1 MRKMIHIAVLGA
13 LSIALSAAGQRAPAP
28 RAQFS
33 SSERADLTKI
43 SAYMN
48 NIPAMKG
55 SFIQIADNGASAQGN
70 FYIEKP
76 GRMRFE
82 YLPPSPILIV
92 SDGSTISVENKRLN
106 TVDRY
111 PLDGTPLEL
120 ILSNDIN
127 LGHDRAVTSVETQAG
142 FIIVHARSNNRRA
155 QGNIAIT
162 FSAPEIE
169 LRQWTI
175 KDSQG
180 KTTTVVLRNA
190 QTVQSLPKD
199 LFALNTKPETAA
211 KPN

>member
-1 MRKMIHIAVLGA
+1 MRKIFYIALLGT
-13 LSIALSAAGQRAPAP
+13 LSIVLSAAGQRAPAP

-33 SSERADLTKI
+33 ASEQADLAKI
-43 SAYMN
+43 SDYMN
-48 NIPAMKG
+48 HIHAMKG
-55 SFIQIADNGASAQGN
+55 SFIQLADNGASAQGN

-82 YLPPSPILIV
+82 YQPPSPILVI
-92 SDGSTISVENKRLN
+92 SDGSAISVKNKKLN

-120 ILSNDIN
+120 ILSNNID
-127 LGHDRAVTSVETQAG
+127 LGHDRAVTSVKTRPG
-142 FIIVHARSNNRRA
+142 SIIVHARSNNRRA
-155 QGNIAIT
+155 QGNITIV

-175 KDSQG
+175 EDSQG

-190 QTVQSLPKD
+190 QIVQSLPPD
-199 LFALNTKPETAA
+199 LFALNTTPGTSGKS
-211 KPN
+211 K